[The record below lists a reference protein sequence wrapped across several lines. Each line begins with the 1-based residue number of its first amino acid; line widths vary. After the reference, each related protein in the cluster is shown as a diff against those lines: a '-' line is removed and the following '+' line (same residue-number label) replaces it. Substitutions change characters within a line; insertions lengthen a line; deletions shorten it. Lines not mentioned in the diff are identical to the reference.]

1 MFGGVRAL
9 VLVILTS
16 VAVTACTSTSPEL
29 IAAPPASTLL
39 APDDFAEEILKG
51 DRFVLNV
58 HIPDEGSIRGTD
70 ADIPFDALAQNT
82 DRLPDIGTPLAVYCR
97 SGSMSATA
105 VVELKDI
112 GYPDIVELDG
122 GMVEWEAS
130 GRPLVD

>member
-112 GYPDIVELDG
+112 GYPDIVELEG